1 MSWSDI
7 GLAGFSSAMDFGSS
21 LFGDYRSRKAASSQR
36 KWLQYMDNTKHQ
48 RNVADLRAA
57 GLNPILSATGGSLGV
72 PNVQMAQVPDYKT
85 SSFQNYAAARQLGM
99 QEKSVNAKV
108 FLDNELANKAAAEA
122 GSALE
127 LGALYRMNRTVAAE
141 QAAQLASQTKL
152 NASLLDLNSAQTRNA
167 ELDYI
172 LRSYD
177 VQSKEYAKAVDKYAA
192 PWDRAMESFG
202 RTFDT
207 AGKAVDVVNPIKGMF
222 KKKRVGF

>member
-72 PNVQMAQVPDYKT
+72 PSAQMAQVPDYKT
-85 SSFQNYAAARQLGM
+85 NSFQNYAAARQLSM
-99 QEKSVNAKV
+99 QEKTVNAKV
-108 FLDNELANKAAAEA
+108 ALDNELANKAAAEA

-127 LGALYRMNRTVAAE
+127 LGSLYRMNRTVAAE
-141 QAAQLASQTKL
+141 QAAQLASQTRL
-152 NASLLDLNSAQTRNA
+152 NASLLNLNSAQTRNA
-167 ELDYI
+167 ELDSI
-172 LRSYD
+172 LRFYEVNRLENVKGVSRYLDVYD
-177 VQSKEYAKAVDKYAA
+177 RFLDSGGK
-192 PWDRAMESFG
+192 
-202 RTFDT
+202 TFDT
-207 AGKAVDVVNPIKGMF
+207 FGKGVDAVNPVKGMF